1 MTIEYDLFIANE
13 AVGGAKQERF
23 ASINPYTG
31 EAWAHVPQ
39 ASAAQV
45 SDAIAAARHAFNTTW
60 RKTTGKVRGQLL
72 HKLADLL
79 EANAQRLGVVESTDN
94 G

>member
-31 EAWAHVPQ
+31 EAWAHVP
-39 ASAAQV
+39 
-45 SDAIAAARHAFNTTW
+45 
-60 RKTTGKVRGQLL
+60 
-72 HKLADLL
+72 
-79 EANAQRLGVVESTDN
+79 
-94 G
+94 